1 MISKKFI
8 LFLFLLCSFFGYTQK
23 VGLVL
28 SGGGALGLAHV
39 GVLKALEE
47 NNIPVDYITGTSAG
61 AMIGSMYSAGIS
73 PQQMEYLCF
82 DDKFELMSNGGI
94 ETQYKYF
101 FRKTESDASLVNVRF
116 SKDFN
121 VAKSL
126 PTNLTNPI
134 SLDFEYMKQY
144 SNISAQANYNFDSL
158 FVPFRCV
165 ASDISTKSQ
174 VIFGTGHLNQAVRAS
189 MTYPGYIRP
198 IKVDGKLLF
207 DGGLYNNFPSDIMYD
222 EFMPD
227 IIIGVNFTG
236 TAAPLDQDD
245 PISQLKTMI
254 LNRAETS
261 IICENGILIE
271 PKASIGVFDFGKA
284 EEIVQ
289 EGYDATM
296 ALMDSIK
303 GAIQA
308 RVSDS
313 ALLQKRIEF
322 RKKLKPIYFEEV
334 TVEGVTE
341 NQAKYITSALIR
353 KKEIVSLEELQK
365 RFFRLSEDEKVKNIY
380 PLAQFNELTGNY
392 TLVIRVKPEK
402 PFNIQFGGL
411 FSSRPINTAYLG
423 VEYLRLNKFGLK
435 LSANSYFGKFYGSV
449 GGRVDL
455 EANYRLPI
463 KLGVYGYIS
472 RWDFFKSFA
481 TFFEDIKPSY
491 IVENERYAGV
501 DLEIPVS
508 NFGKLSMS
516 YDIGLTENNYYQTE
530 QFLASDTADATSFD
544 AQSIGLNYKQSTL
557 NRKMYATEGGLVHL
571 QANYIFGKE
580 NTMPGSTS
588 PLVSPAEN
596 IDHTW
601 CLFKGRLEQ
610 YFKLSKHIKLGGEL
624 EGVLLVMDN
633 FLDNYTAT
641 MVQAPSYYPT
651 LESKTFFISEHASHD
666 YIAGG
671 VKTIFSI
678 RPSLDLRVEGFVF
691 QPYTEILANEF
702 NLAFYDINNAW
713 STRYYIASGSL
724 VYNSPLG
731 PVSLSVN
738 YYEAREN
745 QWSFLFNFGYLIYN
759 KRFLKK

>member
-1 MISKKFI
+1 LTRRLIISV
-8 LFLFLLCSFFGYTQK
+8 LFLLLTLFGYSQK

-28 SGGGALGLAHV
+28 SGGGALGLAHI

-47 NNIPVDYITGTSAG
+47 NNIPIDYITGTSAG
-61 AMIGSMYSAGIS
+61 AMVGSMYAAGIS
-73 PQQMEYLCF
+73 PQQMEYLVY
-82 DDKFELMSNGGI
+82 DDKFELMSNGGV
-94 ETQYKYF
+94 ETQYKYY
-101 FRKTESDASLVNVRF
+101 FRKREDDASLVNIRF
-116 SKDFN
+116 SEDFN
-121 VAKSL
+121 ISKSL

-144 SNISAQANYNFDSL
+144 SNISAQADYNFDSL

-174 VIFGTGHLNQAVRAS
+174 VVFGTGHLNQAVRAS

-227 IIIGVNFTG
+227 IIIGVNFTD
-236 TAAPLDQDD
+236 TAAPPDQED

-254 LNRAETS
+254 LNRTETS
-261 IICENGILIE
+261 IICDNGILIE
-271 PKASIGVFDFGKA
+271 PKASIGVFDFGRA
-284 EEIVQ
+284 EKIVQ
-289 EGYDATM
+289 EGYDAAM
-296 ALMDSIK
+296 AVMDSIK
-303 GAIQA
+303 GAIQS
-308 RVSDS
+308 RISDS
-313 ALLQKRIEF
+313 VLLQKRIEF
-322 RKKLKPIYFEEV
+322 RKRLKPIYFEEV
-334 TVEGVTE
+334 IVEGVTV
-341 NQAKYITSALIR
+341 NQAKYIKSALIR
-353 KKEIVSLEELQK
+353 KKEIVDLEELQK
-365 RFFRLSEDEKVKNIY
+365 RYFRLAEDEKVKNMY
-380 PLAQFNELTGNY
+380 PLAKYNETTGNY
-392 TLVIRVKPEK
+392 KLLIRVKPEN

-411 FSSRPINTAYLG
+411 FSSRPINTAYIGL
-423 VEYLRLNKFGLK
+423 EYLRLNKFGLK

-449 GGRVDL
+449 GGRVDI

-481 TFFEDIKPSY
+481 TFFEDIKPSF

-508 NFGKLSMS
+508 NFGKFSFS

-530 QFLASDTADATSFD
+530 QFLASDTADATNFE

-580 NTMPGSTS
+580 NTIPGSTS

-601 CLFKGRLEQ
+601 YLLKGRAEK
-610 YFKLSKHIKLGGEL
+610 YFKLSKQIKLGAEM

-641 MVQAPSYYPT
+641 MIQAPSYYPT
-651 LESKTFFISEHASHD
+651 LESKTFFIAEHASHD
-666 YIAGG
+666 YVAGG
-671 VKTIFSI
+671 LKAIFSI

-691 QPYTEILANEF
+691 QPYTQILANEF

-713 STRYYIASGSL
+713 SKRYYTGSGSL

-731 PVSLSVN
+731 PISISAN

-745 QWSFLFNFGYLIYN
+745 HWSFLFNFGYLIYN

>member
-1 MISKKFI
+1 MISKNSI
-8 LFLFLLCSFFGYTQK
+8 LTLLLLCSFFGYTQK

-39 GVLKALEE
+39 GVIKALEE
-47 NNIPVDYITGTSAG
+47 NNIPINYITGTSAG

-73 PQQMEYLCF
+73 PQQMEYLFF

-101 FRKTESDASLVNVRF
+101 FRKTESDASIVNIRF

-121 VAKSL
+121 VNKSL
-126 PTNLTNPI
+126 PTSLTNPI
-134 SLDFEYMKQY
+134 SLDFEYMKHY
-144 SNISAQANYNFDSL
+144 SNISAQSNYNFDSL

-165 ASDISTKSQ
+165 ASDIVTKRQ
-174 VIFGTGHLNQAVRAS
+174 VVFGAGHLNQAVRAS

-198 IKVDGKLLF
+198 IMVDGKLLF

-227 IIIGVNFTG
+227 IIIGVNFTD
-236 TAAPLDQDD
+236 TAAPPDQDD

-271 PKASIGVFDFGKA
+271 PKASIGIFDFGKA
-284 EEIVQ
+284 EEIVK

-303 GAIQA
+303 GAIQL

-313 ALLQKRIEF
+313 VLLQKRMEF
-322 RKKLKPIYFEEV
+322 RKELKPIYFDEV
-334 TVEGVTE
+334 LVEGVTE
-341 NQAKYITSALIR
+341 NQAKYIKSALIR
-353 KKEIVSLEELQK
+353 KKEIVSLEDLQK
-365 RFFRLSEDEKVKNIY
+365 RFFRLAEDQKVKNMY
-380 PLAQFNELTGNY
+380 PLAQYNESTGNY
-392 TLVIRVKPEK
+392 KLVIQVKTEK

-423 VEYLRLNKFGLK
+423 MEYLRLSKFGLK

-455 EANYRLPI
+455 EANYKLPV

-481 TFFEDIKPSY
+481 TFFEDVKPSY
-491 IVENERYAGV
+491 IVENERYAGI
-501 DLEIPVS
+501 DLQIPIA
-508 NFGKLSMS
+508 NFGKISVS

-530 QFLASDTADATSFD
+530 QFVASDTADATNFE
-544 AQSIGLNYKQSTL
+544 AQSIGVNYKQSTL
-557 NRKMYATEGGLVHL
+557 NRKMYATEGGLFQL

-596 IDHTW
+596 VDHTW
-601 CLFKGRLEQ
+601 CFFKGRLEQ

-624 EGVLLVMDN
+624 EGVLLVMEN

-641 MVQAPSYYPT
+641 IIQAPSYYPT
-651 LESKTFFISEHASHD
+651 LESKTFFISQHASHD

-678 RPSLDLRVEGFVF
+678 RPSLDLRLEGFVF

-702 NLAFYDINNAW
+702 NLSYYDINNAW
-713 STRYYIASGSL
+713 SSRYYIASGSL

-731 PVSLSVN
+731 PISLSGN

-745 QWSFLFNFGYLIYN
+745 KWSFLFNFGYLIYN

>member
-1 MISKKFI
+1 M
-8 LFLFLLCSFFGYTQK
+8 GYTQK

-73 PQQMEYLCF
+73 PQQMEYLFF

-121 VAKSL
+121 VSKSL

-174 VIFGTGHLNQAVRAS
+174 VVFGTGHLNQAVRAS

-198 IKVDGKLLF
+198 IMVDGKLLF

-227 IIIGVNFTG
+227 IIIGVNFTD
-236 TAAPLDQDD
+236 TAAPPDQDD

-303 GAIQA
+303 DAIQL

-334 TVEGVTE
+334 LVEGVTE
-341 NQAKYITSALIR
+341 NQAKYIKSALIR

-365 RFFRLSEDEKVKNIY
+365 RFFRLAEDEKVKTLY
-380 PLAQFNELTGNY
+380 PLAQ
-392 TLVIRVKPEK
+392 
-402 PFNIQFGGL
+402 
-411 FSSRPINTAYLG
+411 
-423 VEYLRLNKFGLK
+423 
-435 LSANSYFGKFYGSV
+435 
-449 GGRVDL
+449 
-455 EANYRLPI
+455 
-463 KLGVYGYIS
+463 
-472 RWDFFKSFA
+472 
-481 TFFEDIKPSY
+481 
-491 IVENERYAGV
+491 
-501 DLEIPVS
+501 
-508 NFGKLSMS
+508 
-516 YDIGLTENNYYQTE
+516 
-530 QFLASDTADATSFD
+530 
-544 AQSIGLNYKQSTL
+544 
-557 NRKMYATEGGLVHL
+557 
-571 QANYIFGKE
+571 
-580 NTMPGSTS
+580 
-588 PLVSPAEN
+588 
-596 IDHTW
+596 
-601 CLFKGRLEQ
+601 
-610 YFKLSKHIKLGGEL
+610 
-624 EGVLLVMDN
+624 
-633 FLDNYTAT
+633 
-641 MVQAPSYYPT
+641 VQ
-651 LESKTFFISEHASHD
+651 
-666 YIAGG
+666 
-671 VKTIFSI
+671 
-678 RPSLDLRVEGFVF
+678 
-691 QPYTEILANEF
+691 
-702 NLAFYDINNAW
+702 
-713 STRYYIASGSL
+713 
-724 VYNSPLG
+724 
-731 PVSLSVN
+731 
-738 YYEAREN
+738 
-745 QWSFLFNFGYLIYN
+745 
-759 KRFLKK
+759 

>member
-1 MISKKFI
+1 MISKKII
-8 LFLFLLCSFFGYTQK
+8 LFLFLLCSFLGYAQK

-73 PQQMEYLCF
+73 PQQMEYLFF
-82 DDKFELMSNGGI
+82 DDKFELMSSGGI
-94 ETQYKYF
+94 EDQYKYF
-101 FRKTESDASLVNVRF
+101 FRKTESDASIVNVRF

-121 VAKSL
+121 VTKSL

-174 VIFGTGHLNQAVRAS
+174 VVFATGHLNQAVRAS

-198 IKVDGKLLF
+198 IMVDGKLLF

-227 IIIGVNFTG
+227 IIIGVNFTDS
-236 TAAPLDQDD
+236 AAPPDQDD

-271 PKASIGVFDFGKA
+271 PKASIGVFEFGKA
-284 EEIVQ
+284 ELIVQ

-303 GAIQA
+303 VAIHL

-313 ALLQKRIEF
+313 VLWQKRIEF
-322 RKKLKPIYFEEV
+322 RKKLKPLYFEEV
-334 TVEGVTE
+334 IVEGVTE
-341 NQAKYITSALIR
+341 NQAKYIKSALIR
-353 KKEIVSLEELQK
+353 KKEIVSIEELQK
-365 RFFRLSEDEKVKNIY
+365 RFFRLAEDEKVKNIY
-380 PLAQFNELTGNY
+380 PLAQYNDSTGHY

-423 VEYLRLNKFGLK
+423 MEYLRLNKFTFK

-449 GGRVDL
+449 GGRVDV

-481 TFFEDIKPSY
+481 TFFEDVKPSY

-501 DLEIPVS
+501 DLQIPIS

-530 QFLASDTADATSFD
+530 QFSASDTADATNFE
-544 AQSIGLNYKQSTL
+544 AQSLGVNYKQSTL

-596 IDHTW
+596 INHTW
-601 CLFKGRLEQ
+601 YLFKGRLEQ
-610 YFKLSKHIKLGGEL
+610 YIKLSKHIKLGGEL
-624 EGVLLVMDN
+624 EGVLLVMDS

-641 MVQAPSYYPT
+641 MIQAPSYYPT
-651 LESKTFFISEHASHD
+651 LESKTFFIAEHASHD

-671 VKTIFSI
+671 VKAIFSI

-691 QPYTEILANEF
+691 QPYTQILANEF
-702 NLAFYDINNAW
+702 NLSFYDINNAW
-713 STRYYIASGSL
+713 STRYYVGSGSL

-731 PVSLSVN
+731 PLSLSVN
-738 YYEAREN
+738 YYEARAN
-745 QWSFLFNFGYLIYN
+745 HWSFLFNFGYLIYN

>member
-1 MISKKFI
+1 LISKKFI
-8 LFLFLLCSFFGYTQK
+8 LFLFLLSSFFGYTQK

-47 NNIPVDYITGTSAG
+47 NNIPIDYITGTSAG

-73 PQQMEYLCF
+73 PEQMEYLFF

-94 ETQYKYF
+94 ETQYQYF

-174 VIFGTGHLNQAVRAS
+174 VVFGAGHLNQAVRAS

-198 IKVDGKLLF
+198 IMVEGKLLF

-227 IIIGVNFTG
+227 IIIGVNFSD
-236 TAAPLDQDD
+236 TAAPPDQDD

-271 PKASIGVFDFGKA
+271 PSASIGVFDFGKA

-289 EGYDATM
+289 DGYDATM

-303 GAIQA
+303 GAIQL

-313 ALLQKRIEF
+313 ALSQKRIEF
-322 RKKLKPIYFEEV
+322 RKKLQPIYFEEV
-334 TVEGVTE
+334 LVEGVTE
-341 NQAKYITSALIR
+341 NQAKYIKSALIR

-365 RFFRLSEDEKVKNIY
+365 RFFRLAEDEKVKNIY
-380 PLAQFNELTGNY
+380 PLAQYNEVTGNY
-392 TLVIRVKPEK
+392 VLIIRVKPEK

-423 VEYLRLNKFGLK
+423 MDYLRLNKFAFK
-435 LSANSYFGKFYGSV
+435 FSANSYFGKFYGSV
-449 GGRVDL
+449 GGRVGV

-481 TFFEDIKPSY
+481 TFFEDVKPSY
-491 IVENERYAGV
+491 IVENERYVGI
-501 DLEIPVS
+501 DLQIPVS

-530 QFLASDTADATSFD
+530 QFSASDTADATNFE
-544 AQSIGLNYKQSTL
+544 AQSIGVNYTQSTL

-571 QANYIFGKE
+571 QANYILGKE
-580 NTMPGSTS
+580 NSILGSTS
-588 PLVSPAEN
+588 PLVSPADN
-596 IDHTW
+596 IDHVW
-601 CLFKGRLEQ
+601 YFFKGRLEQ
-610 YFKLSKHIKLGGEL
+610 YFKISKHIKLGGEM
-624 EGVLLVMDN
+624 EGVLLVIDN

-641 MVQAPSYYPT
+641 MIQAPSYYPT
-651 LESKTFFISEHASHD
+651 LESKTFFISEHAAHD

-671 VKTIFSI
+671 MKAIFSI

-702 NLAFYDINNAW
+702 NLPFYDINNAW
-713 STRYYIASGSL
+713 STRYYIGSGSL

-731 PVSLSVN
+731 PISLSAN

>member
-1 MISKKFI
+1 LISKKFI

-73 PQQMEYLCF
+73 PQQMEHLFF
-82 DDKFELMSNGGI
+82 DDKFDLMSNGGV

-101 FRKTESDASLVNVRF
+101 FRKTDSDASMVNFRF

-121 VAKSL
+121 VPKSL
-126 PTNLTNPI
+126 PTNLTNSI

-174 VIFGTGHLNQAVRAS
+174 VVFGTGHLNQAVRAS

-198 IKVDGKLLF
+198 IKVGGKLLF

-227 IIIGVNFTG
+227 IIIGVNFTD
-236 TAAPLDQDD
+236 TAVPPDQDD

-261 IICENGILIE
+261 IICENGIIIE
-271 PKASIGVFDFGKA
+271 PKASIGIFDFGKA

-289 EGYDATM
+289 DGYDATM

-303 GAIQA
+303 DAIQE

-313 ALLQKRIEF
+313 VLLQKRIEF

-334 TVEGVTE
+334 IVEGVTE
-341 NQAKYITSALIR
+341 NQAKYIKSALIR
-353 KKEIVSLEELQK
+353 NKEIISLEELQK
-365 RFFRLSEDEKVKNIY
+365 RFFRLAEDEKVKNIY
-380 PLAQFNELTGNY
+380 PLAQYNEVTGNY
-392 TLVIRVKPEK
+392 KLVIQVKPEK

-411 FSSRPINTAYLG
+411 FSSRPINTGYLG
-423 VEYLRLNKFGLK
+423 VEYLRLNKFAFK

-449 GGRVDL
+449 GARVDI

-491 IVENERYAGV
+491 IVENERYVGV
-501 DLEIPVS
+501 DLQVPIS
-508 NFGKLSMS
+508 HFGKITIS
-516 YDIGLTENNYYQTE
+516 YDIGLNENNYYQTE
-530 QFLASDTADATSFD
+530 QFSASDTADATNFE
-544 AQSIGLNYKQSTL
+544 AESIGVNYKQSTL
-557 NRKMYATEGGLVHL
+557 NRKTYASEGGLVHL

-580 NTMPGSTS
+580 NTLPGSTS
-588 PLVSPAEN
+588 SLDSPAEN
-596 IDHTW
+596 IDHIW
-601 CLFKGRLEQ
+601 YFFKGRLEQ
-610 YFKLSKHIKLGGEL
+610 YFKISKHIKFGAEM
-624 EGVLLVMDN
+624 EGLLFVIDN

-641 MVQAPSYYPT
+641 KIQAPSYYPT
-651 LESKTFFISEHASHD
+651 VESKTFFISEHASHD
-666 YIAGG
+666 YVAGG
-671 VKTIFSI
+671 LKAIFSV

-691 QPYTEILANEF
+691 QPHTEILANEF
-702 NLAFYDINNAW
+702 NLPSYDIYNAW
-713 STRYYIASGSL
+713 SKRYYIGSGSL
-724 VYNSPLG
+724 VYSSPLG
-731 PVSLSVN
+731 PVSLSAN

-745 QWSFLFNFGYLIYN
+745 KWSFLFNFGYLIYN
-759 KRFLKK
+759 ERFLKK